1 MGVENRRSTE
11 STTGTTFHD
20 SMVTVRLS
28 EPLALQIITTTGT
41 NERERHSLGD
51 LRAAASVDPEDALPS
66 PTIKMVDPNGNE
78 LDDVPSARR
87 GSGSSSGSSS
97 GHGDPEG
104 SVDWEE
110 LVRTEEQQ
118 PRDQESDDSTALLL
132 ARLEQENNLLAID
145 PKAVVQKQ
153 PAPDETRKPSR
164 PLSMQQLKKL
174 VNAPIPSALRY
185 SVIPPPPMTDLEFYA
200 ALVQDYTRTAQCLPT
215 LLSKKIRSGV
225 PPPLRGVVWQS
236 MSGARDHA
244 LEDEFDRLSGET
256 SPYEGIIG
264 KDLGRSF
271 PGVEMFRDPEGS
283 GQQMLGR
290 VLKSFSLYD
299 TKIGYCQGLGFLV
312 GPLLMHMG
320 DKQAFCVLV
329 RLMERYDLRSC
340 FLPDLSGLHVR
351 IHIFRLL
358 LRQHLPTLAAH
369 LEHLQ
374 IEPAYVSQWFL
385 SFFAVTCPLPMLFRI
400 YDVIFAEGAS
410 ETIMRVALS
419 LMKRNEARLMA
430 CTEFED
436 AMQLLLSRGLWDCYH
451 YNDDEFVQDFV
462 AMTGIV
468 TQESLRALQASYRES
483 QAIETAVP
491 ADIGS
496 AASRFLGRLWAT
508 KSISAPNLSP
518 GSPAPPTSD
527 MQRSPS
533 KQSLAS
539 TWNLS
544 DADSLLSSTTGV
556 SRDSSNTEASSIRT
570 PSTALKPS
578 KDKGL
583 HSQIEDLLLALSE
596 LQRDHSTLVTQLQ
609 REREEREEDRT
620 AVTMLLS
627 ALRHR
632 SPASS
637 ISEQAGS
644 DESCEPDAYADT
656 LAAVE
661 DRFATPL
668 SPVVTQPSGHDGKD
682 VVEAVRSKSELRH
695 SLHRSKTALLTSFA
709 QTQDLKRQVA
719 DQEQQISNLHDEV
732 REKQTIIRNAHA
744 DRQRLEKVVH
754 DLRTERKSTATS
766 ETNESAKPAAGLREL
781 KLGRQHSS
789 GTTTRPLLG
798 FGKRSSSLVFG
809 GSPSMPAELSPP
821 LSTWEQS
828 PILESAGGVEHD
840 HLVAELVQ
848 AKTSEAVAKQ
858 EAEEA
863 KAKLEAL
870 KRLLGSNQE
879 PSSTAASSPLDSP
892 SLAGHKTSP
901 SQNVASSVAAGLA
914 GGFWSGWGKRA
925 ASSSAA

>member
-1 MGVENRRSTE
+1 
-11 STTGTTFHD
+11 
-20 SMVTVRLS
+20 
-28 EPLALQIITTTGT
+28 
-41 NERERHSLGD
+41 
-51 LRAAASVDPEDALPS
+51 
-66 PTIKMVDPNGNE
+66 
-78 LDDVPSARR
+78 
-87 GSGSSSGSSS
+87 
-97 GHGDPEG
+97 
-104 SVDWEE
+104 
-110 LVRTEEQQ
+110 
-118 PRDQESDDSTALLL
+118 
-132 ARLEQENNLLAID
+132 
-145 PKAVVQKQ
+145 
-153 PAPDETRKPSR
+153 
-164 PLSMQQLKKL
+164 
-174 VNAPIPSALRY
+174 
-185 SVIPPPPMTDLEFYA
+185 
-200 ALVQDYTRTAQCLPT
+200 
-215 LLSKKIRSGV
+215 
-225 PPPLRGVVWQS
+225 
-236 MSGARDHA
+236 
-244 LEDEFDRLSGET
+244 
-256 SPYEGIIG
+256 
-264 KDLGRSF
+264 
-271 PGVEMFRDPEGS
+271 
-283 GQQMLGR
+283 
-290 VLKSFSLYD
+290 
-299 TKIGYCQGLGFLV
+299 
-312 GPLLMHMG
+312 
-320 DKQAFCVLV
+320 
-329 RLMERYDLRSC
+329 MERYDLRSC

-436 AMQLLLSRGLWDCYH
+436 AMQLLLSRGLWDCYN

-468 TQESLRALQASYRES
+468 TQDSLRALQASYRES

-508 KSISAPNLSP
+508 KSIAAPSLSP
-518 GSPAPPTSD
+518 SPASPAPATSY

-570 PSTALKPS
+570 PSAAFKTS

-609 REREEREEDRT
+609 REREEREEDRN

-637 ISEQAGS
+637 ISEQAAP
-644 DESCEPDAYADT
+644 DESCEPDTYADT

-668 SPVVTQPSGHDGKD
+668 SPVVTQAPGEDGKD
-682 VVEAVRSKSELRH
+682 VVEAVRTKSELRH
-695 SLHRSKTALLTSFA
+695 SLHRSKTSLLTSLA

-754 DLRTERKSTATS
+754 ELRTKRKSSATF
-766 ETNESAKPAAGLREL
+766 ETEDSAKPAAGLREL

-821 LSTWEQS
+821 LSTWEHS
-828 PILESAGGVEHD
+828 PILESERGLEHD

-848 AKTSEAVAKQ
+848 AKTSEALAKQ
-858 EAEEA
+858 DAEEA

-870 KRLLGSNQE
+870 KRLLGSTQE
-879 PSSTAASSPLDSP
+879 PSSTAASSSSSPLDSP
-892 SLAGHKTSP
+892 SDAGHKTSP
-901 SQNVASSVAAGLA
+901 SQNVAASVAAGLA
-914 GGFWSGWGKRA
+914 GGFWTGWGKRA